1 MFDPLP
7 IGTMTFNRD
16 YEHQSETVLK
26 AMFVRNNDQFRDW
39 LFENFGQHYAERIR
53 IRHIEWG
60 PTWFTAEYTFQPHTE
75 QERVLLTLSASAIS
89 HL

>member
-1 MFDPLP
+1 MLDPLP

-16 YEHQSETVLK
+16 YELESETVLK
-26 AMFVRNNDQFRDW
+26 AMFMRTNDQFRDW

-53 IRHIEWG
+53 IQHIEWG
-60 PTWFTAEYTFQPHTE
+60 RTWFTAEFTFQPHTE
-75 QERVLLTLSASAIS
+75 QERVLLTLTASAIS